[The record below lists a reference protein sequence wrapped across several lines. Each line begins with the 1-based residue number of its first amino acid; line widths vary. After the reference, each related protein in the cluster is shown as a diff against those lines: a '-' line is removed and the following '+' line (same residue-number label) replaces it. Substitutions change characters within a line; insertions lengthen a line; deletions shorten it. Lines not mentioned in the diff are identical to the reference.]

1 MRFSCITETI
11 DIRVQIFYM
20 WTNLCPFPEEGNG
33 PTVLWKQGTFDK
45 RIKCSLSNGN
55 RPTDLL
61 ACSGKGTSAE
71 DLCSARRYA
80 PVRTVTLGKHMLVDY
95 SAVAPTLAV

>member
-1 MRFSCITETI
+1 MQS
-11 DIRVQIFYM
+11 VGS
-20 WTNLCPFPEEGNG
+20 FPEEGND
-33 PTVLWKQGTFDK
+33 PTVLWKQGTFDR

-61 ACSGKGTSAE
+61 ACSSKGTSAE
-71 DLCSARRYA
+71 DLCCAGRYA
-80 PVRTVTLGKHMLVDY
+80 PERTVTLRKHMFLDY